1 MGLNSPTAG
10 IFQQPDWPC
19 VDWAPTRLRHMAVYD
34 STQETQRWASSN
46 YVCTMPCEMPL
57 NALDLDLWRF
67 VTHLTFEDLGS
78 VDEW

>member
-1 MGLNSPTAG
+1 
-10 IFQQPDWPC
+10 
-19 VDWAPTRLRHMAVYD
+19 MAVYD